1 MAVHFHASWEIDFC
15 HISAIIFPLV
25 AVTGHAAMNW
35 KHGSLSRAQH
45 QPISHCTTTAVW
57 SHRTDLMPTSTW
69 AFPLLTPD
77 STEGDTVTSIQTRGL
92 ISECLPLLVR
102 LCRQLSSS
110 SRTII
115 QTPLLLLTAE
125 RANNKYLH
133 GVLYLAPIKPAQKW
147 SAISSIYHCTPP
159 GDSSALPMQLR
170 IKPFVTAQTFISCSH
185 QVGTAAFSHN
195 KISDRIFT
203 GSSETCLLY
212 IQENLI
218 YSNQQ

>member
-1 MAVHFHASWEIDFC
+1 MLHEKS
-15 HISAIIFPLV
+15 ISATFLQLFFHLLQLLGMLQW
-25 AVTGHAAMNW
+25 TESTAAW
-35 KHGSLSRAQH
+35 AEQS
-45 QPISHCTTTAVW
+45 ISPSPTARRQQCGL
-57 SHRTDLMPTSTW
+57 RTDLMPTSTW
-69 AFPLLTPD
+69 AFPLLTPV

-147 SAISSIYHCTPP
+147 SAISSIYHCTAP

-185 QVGTAAFSHN
+185 QVGIAAFSHN